1 MYLSLYYQITKDIFS
16 RKTPYRMSVSTL
28 KIDAENFVNL
38 LVHEKSQKA
47 RAALCIAK
55 RKELEAIHT
64 VATVRRY
71 LTTYRTE
78 LKECAQITKKT
89 ALLRS
94 LRIAKKANDK
104 LNTTYA
110 NKIVLRSENNDLTP
124 IQQADVTAIIDL
136 AKQFIKS
143 ETRYK
148 VAAGLMLLTGRR
160 TAEIY
165 KTGHLSP
172 SKNQTSAKF
181 GGQLKTKSDKEK
193 PPYLIP
199 LLADF
204 ADINK
209 ALVWLQSQYTFTDIA
224 DVNKKVSKDLGV
236 TIKKHFGKALG
247 ADVAPH
253 DLRKAYAAIA
263 YANRPLKDENK
274 SFRLYAKNILG
285 HSSANGKIELTSES
299 YRKYTIV

>member
-1 MYLSLYYQITKDIFS
+1 
-16 RKTPYRMSVSTL
+16 MSVSTL

-55 RKELEAIHT
+55 RKELEGLHT
-64 VATVRRY
+64 IATVRRY
-71 LTTYRTE
+71 LTTYRAE
-78 LKECAQITKKT
+78 LKECTQIAKKT
-89 ALLRS
+89 ALFRS

-104 LNTTYA
+104 ITATYE
-110 NKIVLRSENNDLTP
+110 NKISLRSENNDLIP
-124 IQQADVTAIIDL
+124 ITQTQVTTLIAL
-136 AKQFIKS
+136 AKDFIKS

-148 VAAGLMLLTGRR
+148 VATGLMLLTGRR

-172 SKNQTSAKF
+172 SKTSQTSAQF
-181 GGQLKTKSDKEK
+181 GGQLKTKSEKEK

-209 ALVWLQSQYTFTDIA
+209 ALVWLQSQYTFADIA
-224 DVNKKVSKDLGV
+224 DVNKRVSKDLGA
-236 TIKKHFGKALG
+236 TTKKYFADILG

-253 DLRKAYAAIA
+253 DLRRAYAAITH
-263 YANRPLKDENK
+263 ANHLKKDAKK
-274 SFRLYAKNILG
+274 SFRSYAKDVLG
-285 HSSANGKIELTSES
+285 HSPTTTKIDTTSES